1 MNNIRL
7 LFKKEDIS
15 CFTSHLDMTRAFSRA
30 IFAKELPV
38 WFTEGFH
45 PHPHMVFGQPLP
57 LGMAGE
63 REFLDLKLISDIP
76 DVELISKLNEQL
88 PQGIEVVSVGE
99 PYFKAKEIAFARFRT
114 EIAAS
119 YADKF
124 KEMWSQTEVIVT
136 KKSKRGEKTVDL
148 KQEAKEL
155 SFELKGD
162 KLIIHSVLPC
172 TTSGAITS
180 VTLMDA
186 FKQYIGEDV
195 FSRHVREEFIHESG
209 QSFR

>member
-30 IFAKELPV
+30 IFAKQLPV

-45 PHPHMVFGQPLP
+45 PHPYMVFGQPLP

-63 REFLDLKLISDIP
+63 REFLDLKLLSDIP

-114 EIAAS
+114 EIDAS
-119 YADKF
+119 YAPKF
-124 KEMWSQTEVIVT
+124 KEMWNNEQVMVT
-136 KKSKRGEKTVDL
+136 KKSKRGEKMLDL
-148 KQEAKEL
+148 KAEAKEL
-155 SFELKGD
+155 STEIKGD
-162 KLIIHSVLPC
+162 KLVINCVLPC
-172 TTSGAITS
+172 TSSGAITS
-180 VTLMDA
+180 VTLIDA
-186 FKQYIGEDV
+186 FKQYINEEV
-195 FSRHVREEFIHESG
+195 FARHVRCEFIHESG
-209 QSFR
+209 ESFR